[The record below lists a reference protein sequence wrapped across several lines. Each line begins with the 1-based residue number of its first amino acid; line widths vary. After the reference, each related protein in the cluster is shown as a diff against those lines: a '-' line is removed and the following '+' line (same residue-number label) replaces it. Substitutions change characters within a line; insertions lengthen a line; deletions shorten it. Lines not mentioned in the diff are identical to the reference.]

1 MASPKAEAFFV
12 LDNRLICLDKVA
24 VPQCFRIQGVTA
36 SVTEG
41 LFEST
46 QGYNVLL
53 SRSRRDLCGII
64 FFYDLAVQSGRSNMH
79 DLFLNLFKFTCSS
92 PYSAPI

>member
-12 LDNRLICLDKVA
+12 LDYRLICLDKVA

-46 QGYNVLL
+46 LGYNALHTMQCNAMHIHCNVLL

-64 FFYDLAVQSGRSNMH
+64 FF
-79 DLFLNLFKFTCSS
+79 
-92 PYSAPI
+92 